1 MHCVCKGKKKSIRKV
16 LIRLNKQFLFT
27 LDIVGHVG
35 KNVTVECSDWNV
47 WTNVNFNVKYLCE
60 SPCSEDKHIIIKAE
74 YGQTKNNNRIELTN
88 RENGLFVTFTNLTM
102 SDSRKYY
109 CGVERYGH
117 DSFIEVNLNITDSE
131 LPGAVSLVFVIFVS
145 SVSVF
150 TIRTVSHCSTSS
162 IFLQPIFSQNVP
174 VKPALLK
181 ACYCNCSTSV
191 LPPALTD

>member
-1 MHCVCKGKKKSIRKV
+1 HDLTLLFSIS
-16 LIRLNKQFLFT
+16 LILKCFFLLAALTIVEVKT

-117 DSFIEVNLNITDSE
+117 DSFIEVNLK
-131 LPGAVSLVFVIFVS
+131 VIDGKFIH
-145 SVSVF
+145 F
-150 TIRTVSHCSTSS
+150 IFIST
-162 IFLQPIFSQNVP
+162 
-174 VKPALLK
+174 K
-181 ACYCNCSTSV
+181 
-191 LPPALTD
+191 